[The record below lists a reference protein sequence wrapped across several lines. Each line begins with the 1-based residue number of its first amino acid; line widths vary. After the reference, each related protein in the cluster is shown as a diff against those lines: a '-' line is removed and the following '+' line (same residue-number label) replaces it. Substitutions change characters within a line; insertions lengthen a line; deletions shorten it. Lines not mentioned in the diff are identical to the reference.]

1 MRTTVLVIGKR
12 FCGPPRSGNGG
23 YACGRVANLLLGCCK
38 VRLKAPP
45 PLDVEL
51 RAETMEREA
60 RLFDGSALIAEAQLS
75 PLDLLPLRPPV
86 LRRPLTPRSTW
97 ASRTA
102 SSRAASCVGPSAL
115 PGMVCESFLGR
126 CPRDRSSRHRGF
138 LTRRSTTVQETCF
151 RSSSGLHSTARVG
164 FPYRRCRRK
173 GPGPSES
180 CPSE

>member
-1 MRTTVLVIGKR
+1 MRTTVLVIDKR

-23 YACGRVANLLLGCCK
+23 YACGRLANLLLGCCK

-60 RLFDGSALIAEAQLS
+60 RLFNGAALIAEAQLS
-75 PLDLLPLRPPV
+75 PLDLLPPPAPSFAEASEP
-86 LRRPLTPRSTW
+86 RRPTW

-102 SSRAASCVGPSAL
+102 SFRAASCVGPSAL

-138 LTRRSTTVQETCF
+138 LTRRSTTGQ
-151 RSSSGLHSTARVG
+151 
-164 FPYRRCRRK
+164 
-173 GPGPSES
+173 
-180 CPSE
+180 